1 MTDEILNGLV
11 ISRRRVIPVGGSKA
25 VTLSKKWLDIQK
37 WLGKEVDELISVS
50 NSIVLLVDPGKKDEA
65 IRFIR
70 EWEKKQK
77 EDYPE
82 DA

>member
-1 MTDEILNGLV
+1 MTDVKSLMVV